1 MTDHQGACVLVADD
15 DAKLRDLICDMLGLA
30 GFRTV
35 LASDG
40 AEVLD
45 LAVRERPALILL
57 DVLMPTMDGYTALA
71 RLQGDPA
78 TRDIPTVMLTGRVEP
93 IYRTLSAGM
102 GAVAHLTKP
111 FSFRALT
118 ETVRRSLEA
127 ACAAELT
134 GVAHEDTAPL
144 AVA

>member
-15 DAKLRDLICDMLGLA
+15 DADLRDLICDLLGLA

-35 LASDG
+35 PASDG
-40 AEVLD
+40 AEALD

-71 RLQGDPA
+71 RLQGDP
-78 TRDIPTVMLTGRVEP
+78 TVRDIPAVMLTGRVEP
-93 IYRTLSAGM
+93 IYGTLSAGM

-111 FSFRALT
+111 FSARTLT
-118 ETVRRSLEA
+118 ETVRRSLDA
-127 ACAAELT
+127 AHGAA
-134 GVAHEDTAPL
+134 L
-144 AVA
+144 AGAGN

>member
-1 MTDHQGACVLVADD
+1 MMEHEGACVLVADD
-15 DAKLRDLICDMLGLA
+15 DANLRDLLCDLLGLA

-35 LASDG
+35 PASDG

-57 DVLMPTMDGYTALA
+57 DVLMPTMDGYTALT

-78 TRDIPTVMLTGRVEP
+78 TRDIPAIMLTGRVEP
-93 IYRTLSAGM
+93 IYGTVSAGV

-111 FSFRALT
+111 VSARTLT
-118 ETVRRSLEA
+118 ETVRRSLDA
-127 ACAAELT
+127 AAR
-134 GVAHEDTAPL
+134 
-144 AVA
+144 